1 MMREPVSTRSSGNP
15 FADLGM
21 DDAEVRLAKATL
33 ALQITAFMR
42 EQGLTQADIADKM
55 GIDQPQVS
63 KIARGE
69 LSDFSVWR
77 LLKLVKR
84 LNMDVEINVTPNPEP
99 SRPARLVVRP
109 AYEPMAAAGP
119 ARRSD
124 GVRFD

>member
-1 MMREPVSTRSSGNP
+1 MSREPVATRSSGNP
-15 FADLGM
+15 FADLGL
-21 DDAEVRLAKATL
+21 DDAETRLAKATL
-33 ALQITAFMR
+33 ALQITAVMR
-42 EQGLTQADIADKM
+42 EQGLTQAEIADKM

-69 LSDFSVWR
+69 LKDFSIWR

-99 SRPARLVVRP
+99 NRPARMVVRP
-109 AYEPMAAAGP
+109 SREPMAAAGP
-119 ARRSD
+119 TRRSE